1 MAIQKK
7 SLTGKS
13 LAATVPPTPAT
24 KGKTSVAAPKAGK
37 LETTSKLKL
46 QTTSKLKTTKFV
58 SAL

>member
-13 LAATVPPTPAT
+13 VTTTPVTAKT

-37 LETTSKLKL
+37 LETTRMMTLKSVSKL
-46 QTTSKLKTTKFV
+46 
-58 SAL
+58 